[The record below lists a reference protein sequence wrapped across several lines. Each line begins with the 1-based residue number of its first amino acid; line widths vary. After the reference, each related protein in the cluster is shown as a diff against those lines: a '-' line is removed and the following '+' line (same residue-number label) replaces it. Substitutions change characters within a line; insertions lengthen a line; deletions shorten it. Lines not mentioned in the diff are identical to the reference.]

1 MSNRRRSLTPQG
13 LVPGAAKRLA
23 RVATLAAKGLWFH
36 RRLTLYQTIGLAA
49 VLVPLLLIA
58 GLKNGFIEGMLTQ
71 LRADPRNLEVIIVG
85 NRSLDSGWFKTIS
98 ASPAAGFVVPNTRSL
113 SATITLANE
122 QGGVIGDVQMI
133 PTAPGDPLLGDLPVP
148 TEDDAVI
155 LSEATARKLNVKA
168 GDSVRGAVQRR
179 MNGQDQASVRSLLV
193 QAIAPESLATGDFA
207 FVSLRLLVL
216 SEDYRDGNVESID
229 IPGSDEAALQGRT
242 YASARLYARD
252 LDQVEGLGAA
262 VEATG
267 VSVRLRSQ
275 QIAVVRTLDHGLSWV
290 AGIIVALGM
299 VGVGCSIAVSQWL
312 GVERR
317 RREISVLRLIGLT
330 RANTL
335 LMLLAEALVVAACAF
350 AIAAA
355 VFLILAPLADRL
367 IAAVEIIDGP
377 ICRLAPEQFLLLF
390 LVTATAGGFGALI
403 GGARVLSIEPA
414 ECLREA

>member
-1 MSNRRRSLTPQG
+1 MSNPRSSLTP
-13 LVPGAAKRLA
+13 GAGKRLA
-23 RVATLAAKGLWFH
+23 QVATLAAKGLWFH

-58 GLKNGFIEGMLTQ
+58 GLKNGFIEGMLAQ

-85 NRSLDSGWFKTIS
+85 NRNLDTAWFQTVSG
-98 ASPAAGFVVPNTRSL
+98 SPAAGFVLPNTRSL

-122 QGGVIGDVQMI
+122 QGGMITGVQMI
-133 PTAPGDPLLGDLPVP
+133 PTAPGDPLLADLPVP

-155 LSEATARKLNVKA
+155 LSEATARKLGVKA
-168 GDSVRGAVQRR
+168 GDTVRAAVQRR
-179 MNGQDQASVRSLLV
+179 MNGQDQAALRPLLI
-193 QAIAPESLATGDFA
+193 QALAPESLATGDFV

-216 SEDYRDGNVESID
+216 SEDYRDGAVESID
-229 IPGSDEAALQGRT
+229 AAGLDATALQKRG

-252 LDQVEGLGAA
+252 LDQVEALAQA

-267 VSVRLRSQ
+267 VSVRMRSQ
-275 QIAVVRTLDHGLSWV
+275 QIAVVRTLDRGLNWV

-299 VGVGCSIAVSQWL
+299 VGVACSVAVSQWL

-330 RANTL
+330 RANAL
-335 LMLLAEALVVAACAF
+335 LMLLAEALVVATCAF
-350 AIAAA
+350 GLA
-355 VFLILAPLADRL
+355 VVAFLALSPLADGL

-377 ICRLAPEQFLLLF
+377 ICRLAPEQLLLLF
-390 LVTATAGGFGALI
+390 GVTAFAGGLGALA
-403 GGARVLSIEPA
+403 GGARVLGIEPA

>member
-1 MSNRRRSLTPQG
+1 MSYRGRSLTPKG
-13 LVPGAAKRLA
+13 LVPGAGRRLA
-23 RVATLAAKGLWFH
+23 QVATLAAKGLWFH

-85 NRSLDSGWFKTIS
+85 NRNLDSTWFKAIS
-98 ASPAAGFVVPNTRSL
+98 DSPALGFAVPNTRSL
-113 SATITLANE
+113 SATITLANP
-122 QGGVIGDVQMI
+122 QGGMIAEVQMI
-133 PTAPGDPLLGDLPVP
+133 PTAPGDPLLADQPVP

-155 LSEATARKLNVKA
+155 LSAGTARKLGVQA
-168 GDSVRGAVQRR
+168 GDTLRAAVQRR
-179 MNGQDQASVRSLLV
+179 MNGQEQASVRSLLV
-193 QAIAPESLATGDFA
+193 QAIAPENLATGDFA

-216 SEDYRDGNVESID
+216 SEDYRDGAAESID
-229 IPGSDEAALQGRT
+229 AAGPDAARLQNRT

-252 LDQVEGLGAA
+252 LDQVEALAAA

-275 QIAVVRTLDHGLSWV
+275 QIAVVRTLDHGLNWV
-290 AGIIVALGM
+290 AGIIVLLGM
-299 VGVGCSIAVSQWL
+299 VGVACSVAVSQWL

-330 RANTL
+330 RANAL
-335 LMLLAEALVVAACAF
+335 LMLVAEALAVAACAF
-350 AIAAA
+350 VLAGIL
-355 VFLILAPLADRL
+355 FLALSPLADTL
-367 IAAVEIIDGP
+367 IAAVEIVDGP
-377 ICRLAPEQFLLLF
+377 ICRLAPGQLFLLF
-390 LVTATAGGFGALI
+390 AVTAVAGGLGALI
-403 GGARVLSIEPA
+403 GGARVMAIEPA

>member
-1 MSNRRRSLTPQG
+1 MSNRGLT
-13 LVPGAAKRLA
+13 PGAAKRLA
-23 RVATLAAKGLWFH
+23 QVAALAAKGLWFH
-36 RRLTLYQTIGLAA
+36 RRLTLYQMIGLAA

-58 GLKNGFIEGMLTQ
+58 GLKNGFIEGMLEQ

-85 NRSLDSGWFKTIS
+85 NRNLDSAWFKTVS
-98 ASPAAGFVVPNTRSL
+98 GSPAAGFVIPNTRSL

-122 QGGVIGDVQMI
+122 QGGMIADVQMI

-148 TEDDAVI
+148 TTDDAVI
-155 LSEATARKLNVKA
+155 LSAATARKLNVKV

-179 MNGQDQASVRSLLV
+179 MNGQDQASVQSLLV
-193 QAIAPESLATGDFA
+193 QGIAPETLATGDFA

-216 SEDYRDGNVESID
+216 SEDYRDGAVAGIGV
-229 IPGSDEAALQGRT
+229 PGPDDAALQARA

-252 LDQVEGLGAA
+252 LDQVEALAQA
-262 VEATG
+262 VETTG
-267 VSVRLRSQ
+267 VSVRMRSQ
-275 QIAVVRTLDHGLSWV
+275 QIAVVRTLDHGLNWV
-290 AGIIVALGM
+290 AGIIVLLGM
-299 VGVGCSIAVSQWL
+299 VGVACSIAVSQWL

-330 RANTL
+330 RANAL

-350 AIAAA
+350 ILACIL
-355 VFLILAPLADRL
+355 FLILSPLADTL

-377 ICRLAPEQFLLLF
+377 ICRLAPGQFLLLF
-390 LVTATAGGFGALI
+390 IVTAIAGGLGALL
-403 GGARVLSIEPA
+403 GGARVLGIEPA

>member
-1 MSNRRRSLTPQG
+1 MSSRSRSLTP
-13 LVPGAAKRLA
+13 GATKRLSQ
-23 RVATLAAKGLWFH
+23 VATLAAKGLWFH

-58 GLKNGFIEGMLTQ
+58 GLKNGFIEGMLAQ

-85 NRSLDSGWFKTIS
+85 NRSLDSSWFKTVA
-98 ASPAAGFVVPNTRSL
+98 ASPAAGFVIPNTRTL

-122 QGGVIGDVQMI
+122 QGGMIGDVQMI
-133 PTAPGDPLLGDLPVP
+133 PTSPGDPLLGELPVP
-148 TEDDAVI
+148 TTDDAVI
-155 LSEATARKLNVKA
+155 LSEATARKLGVKA

-179 MNGQDQASVRSLLV
+179 MNGQDQASLRSLLV
-193 QAIAPESLATGDFA
+193 QAVAPETLATGDFA

-216 SEDYRDGNVESID
+216 SEDYRDGNIESINV
-229 IPGSDEAALQGRT
+229 PGSDEAALQGRT

-252 LDQVEGLGAA
+252 LDEVEALAAA
-262 VEATG
+262 VEDTG

-275 QIAVVRTLDHGLSWV
+275 QIAVVRTLDHGLNWV

-299 VGVGCSIAVSQWL
+299 VGVACSVAVSQWL

-330 RANTL
+330 RANAL
-335 LMLLAEALVVAACAF
+335 LMLVAEALVVAACAF
-350 AIAAA
+350 IAACI
-355 VFLILAPLADRL
+355 VFLILSPMADRL
-367 IAAVEIIDGP
+367 IAAAEIIDGP

-390 LVTATAGGFGALI
+390 VVTAIAGGLGALI
-403 GGARVLSIEPA
+403 GGARVLGVEPA

>member
-1 MSNRRRSLTPQG
+1 MSNRGRSLT
-13 LVPGAAKRLA
+13 PGAAKRLA
-23 RVATLAAKGLWFH
+23 QVAALAAKGLWFH

-58 GLKNGFIEGMLTQ
+58 GLKNGFIEGMLAQ

-85 NRSLDSGWFKTIS
+85 NRNLDSTWFKTVS
-98 ASPAAGFVVPNTRSL
+98 GSPAAGFVIPNTRSL

-122 QGGVIGDVQMI
+122 QGGMIADVQMI

-148 TEDDAVI
+148 TTDDAVI
-155 LSEATARKLNVKA
+155 LSEATARKLNVKV

-179 MNGQDQASVRSLLV
+179 MNGQDQASVQSLLV
-193 QAIAPESLATGDFA
+193 QAIAPETLATGDFA

-216 SEDYRDGNVESID
+216 SEDYRDGAVEGIGVAGPD
-229 IPGSDEAALQGRT
+229 DAALQART

-252 LDQVEGLGAA
+252 LDQVEALAQA
-262 VEATG
+262 VETTG
-267 VSVRLRSQ
+267 VSVRMRSQ
-275 QIAVVRTLDHGLSWV
+275 QIAVVRTLDHGLNWV
-290 AGIIVALGM
+290 AGIIVLLGM
-299 VGVGCSIAVSQWL
+299 VGVACSIAVSQWL

-330 RANTL
+330 RANAL

-350 AIAAA
+350 ILACL
-355 VFLILAPLADRL
+355 VFLALSPLADTL

-377 ICRLAPEQFLLLF
+377 ICRLAPGQFLVLF
-390 LVTATAGGFGALI
+390 GVTAIAGGLGALL
-403 GGARVLSIEPA
+403 GGARVLGIEPA

>member
-1 MSNRRRSLTPQG
+1 MSSRSRSLTPR
-13 LVPGAAKRLA
+13 AAKRFVQ
-23 RVATLAAKGLWFH
+23 VASLAAKGLWFH
-36 RRLTLYQTIGLAA
+36 RRLTLYQMIGLAA

-58 GLKNGFIEGMLTQ
+58 GLKNGFIEGMLAQ

-85 NRSLDSGWFKTIS
+85 NRNLDSTWFKTIS
-98 ASPAAGFVVPNTRSL
+98 ESRALGFAIPNTRTL

-148 TEDDAVI
+148 TTDDAVI
-155 LSEATARKLNVKA
+155 LSAATARKLGVKA

-179 MNGQDQASVRSLLV
+179 MNGQDQASLRPLLV
-193 QAIAPESLATGDFA
+193 QAIAPETLATGDFA

-216 SEDYRDGNVESID
+216 SEDYRDGNIESINV
-229 IPGSDEAALQGRT
+229 PGSDEAALQGRT

-252 LDQVEGLGAA
+252 LDEVEALAAA

-275 QIAVVRTLDHGLSWV
+275 QIAVVRTLDHGLNWV

-299 VGVGCSIAVSQWL
+299 VGVACSVAVSQWL

-330 RANTL
+330 RANAL
-335 LMLLAEALVVAACAF
+335 LMLVAEALVIAACAF
-350 AIAAA
+350 LAAA
-355 VFLILAPLADRL
+355 IIFLLLSPLADRL
-367 IAAVEIIDGP
+367 IAAAEIIDGP

-390 LVTATAGGFGALI
+390 AVTALAGGLGALI
-403 GGARVLSIEPA
+403 GGARVLGVEPA

>member
-1 MSNRRRSLTPQG
+1 MSNRRRSLTPG
-13 LVPGAAKRLA
+13 VGKRLA
-23 RVATLAAKGLWFH
+23 QVAALAAKGLWFH
-36 RRLTLYQTIGLAA
+36 RRLTLYQVIGLAA

-58 GLKNGFIEGMLTQ
+58 GLKNGFIEGMLAQ

-85 NRSLDSGWFKTIS
+85 NRNLDAAWFKTIKTN
-98 ASPAAGFVVPNTRSL
+98 PAAGFVIPNTRSL

-122 QGGVIGDVQMI
+122 QGGISGDVQMI
-133 PTAPGDPLLGDLPVP
+133 PTAPGDPLLADLPVP
-148 TEDDAVI
+148 TTDDAVI
-155 LSEATARKLNVKA
+155 LSEATARKLGVKA
-168 GDSVRGAVQRR
+168 GDTVRGAVQRR
-179 MNGQDQASVRSLLV
+179 MNGQDQASVRPLLV
-193 QAIAPESLATGDFA
+193 QAVAPENLATGDFA

-229 IPGSDEAALQGRT
+229 IPGSDEAALQGRA

-252 LDQVEGLGAA
+252 LDQVEVLASA
-262 VEATG
+262 VEQTG

-275 QIAVVRTLDHGLSWV
+275 QIAVVRTLDHGLNWV

-299 VGVGCSIAVSQWL
+299 VGVACSIAVSQWL

-330 RANTL
+330 RANAM
-335 LMLLAEALVVAACAF
+335 LMLVAEALVVATCAF
-350 AIAAA
+350 IIAAG
-355 VFLILAPLADRL
+355 VFLALSPLADSM

-377 ICRLAPEQFLLLF
+377 ICRLAPEQFLILF
-390 LVTATAGGFGALI
+390 IVTAIAGGLGALI
-403 GGARVLSIEPA
+403 GGARVLGIEPA

>member
-1 MSNRRRSLTPQG
+1 MSNRRRSLTPG
-13 LVPGAAKRLA
+13 VGRRLA
-23 RVATLAAKGLWFH
+23 QVATLAAKGLWFH

-58 GLKNGFIEGMLTQ
+58 GLKNGFIEGMLAQ

-85 NRSLDSGWFKTIS
+85 NRNLDGSWFKTIA
-98 ASPAAGFVVPNTRSL
+98 ASPAAGFVIPNTRSL

-122 QGGVIGDVQMI
+122 QGGVIGDVQLI
-133 PTAPGDPLLGDLPVP
+133 PTSPGDPLLGELPVP
-148 TEDDAVI
+148 TTDDAVI
-155 LSEATARKLNVKA
+155 LSEATARKLGVKA
-168 GDSVRGAVQRR
+168 GDTIRGAVQRR

-193 QAIAPESLATGDFA
+193 QAVAPENLATGDFA

-216 SEDYRDGNVESID
+216 SEDYRDGNVESIN
-229 IPGSDEAALQGRT
+229 IPGSDEAALQGRA

-252 LDQVEGLGAA
+252 LDQVEALGAA
-262 VEATG
+262 VEQTG

-275 QIAVVRTLDHGLSWV
+275 QIAVVRTLDHGLNWV

-299 VGVGCSIAVSQWL
+299 VGVACSIAVSQWL

-330 RANTL
+330 RANAL
-335 LMLLAEALVVAACAF
+335 LMLVAEALVVAACAF
-350 AIAAA
+350 IIAAI
-355 VFLILAPLADRL
+355 VFLILAPLADSL

-390 LVTATAGGFGALI
+390 LVTAIAGGLGALL